1 MKKMFKIL
9 KYCLSDLMRSHWIL
23 FYFLF
28 YLLIGFGL
36 LLINTS
42 FSNTII
48 TLLNIIIVL
57 SPLISSV
64 FGITYFYNSKNFTQ
78 LLLAQPIDRKKI
90 FIAQYL
96 GVSFFL
102 SLSLILGL
110 SIPFI
115 LFGILS
121 SQNLYEFILLLGISS
136 VLTFIFSCIS
146 FYIGILNNNKLRGF
160 GLTVVVWLIMAVVY
174 DGLIMILLMIFR
186 EYPLTNPS
194 LIAMLLNPIDLART
208 VLIIN
213 LDLSA
218 LLGYTGASFKLFFG
232 TFYGIIICTI
242 SLLIWLFI
250 PLTLLIRRIENKDF

>member
-1 MKKMFKIL
+1 MFKIL

-96 GVSFFL
+96 GVSFSL

-121 SQNLYEFILLLGISS
+121 SQNLYEFIL
-136 VLTFIFSCIS
+136 
-146 FYIGILNNNKLRGF
+146 
-160 GLTVVVWLIMAVVY
+160 
-174 DGLIMILLMIFR
+174 
-186 EYPLTNPS
+186 
-194 LIAMLLNPIDLART
+194 
-208 VLIIN
+208 
-213 LDLSA
+213 
-218 LLGYTGASFKLFFG
+218 
-232 TFYGIIICTI
+232 
-242 SLLIWLFI
+242 
-250 PLTLLIRRIENKDF
+250 

>member
-1 MKKMFKIL
+1 MFKIL

-78 LLLAQPIDRKKI
+78 LLLAQPIDRKNI
-90 FIAQYL
+90 FIAQFL
-96 GVSFFL
+96 GVSFSL

-218 LLGYTGASFKLFFG
+218 LLGYTGANFKLFFG
-232 TFYGIIICTI
+232 TFYGIIICTV

-250 PLTLLIRRIENKDF
+250 PLTLLIRKIENKDF